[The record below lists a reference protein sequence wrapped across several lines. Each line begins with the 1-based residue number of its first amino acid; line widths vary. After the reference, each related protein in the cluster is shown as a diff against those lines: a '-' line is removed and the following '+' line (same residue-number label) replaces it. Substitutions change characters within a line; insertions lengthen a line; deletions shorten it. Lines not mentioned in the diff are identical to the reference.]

1 LKEFLERARKHKTEQ
16 FDQLKRELNYIEED
30 YQTLLE
36 VMKSDSSNKIQESP
50 TSELSENTNALSDFA
65 SEELIND
72 SSLSKLQNSTLDGNT
87 EVSCNSSSRPFDG
100 NIPNCD
106 QSSSSAKSPKFVPAF
121 NSLAFGECSHTES
134 IRKENEHKSESYIN
148 VRRKKMNFY
157 FHELEKNY
165 FNRCRKDAFY
175 SKDSTTRLNEFK
187 ETLTKFTHFSNLRPL
202 ASLNYA
208 KEYVVHNIVSS
219 IEFDKDSEFFAIAGV
234 AKKIKIFDYSAVVKD
249 SLGINYPVNEI
260 DCSSKISCLS
270 WNSYYKAMMATSDY
284 EGSVII
290 WDAFLGKRLT
300 AFQEH
305 EKRCWS
311 VDFNKID
318 INLVASG
325 SDDAK
330 VKLWSANM
338 DSSIVTLNSN
348 ANICSVKFNP
358 KSLYHLAFGSAD
370 HRVYYYDLRNTRIP
384 LTVFK
389 EHRKAVSYVKFLNA
403 NELVSAS
410 TDSQIKLW
418 NTEQSS
424 CLKSYKGHINDK
436 NFVGLTA
443 NDDYI
448 ACGSENN
455 SLYVYYKGIERQMIS
470 FCFEK
475 LIVSVSIST
484 QPINNFAY
492 LVFQQE
498 KEETVDFV
506 SAVCWR
512 SGSNVLVAA
521 NSQGNI
527 KVLLYSLLSNW
538 SRRSDLLHF
547 AIRFIL

>member
-1 LKEFLERARKHKTEQ
+1 MKQNELLKEFLQRALKHKTEQ
-16 FDQLKRELNYIEED
+16 FDHLKRELTYVEED
-30 YQTLLE
+30 YKTLLE
-36 VMKSDSSNKIQESP
+36 FIKNESNNSNNSSN
-50 TSELSENTNALSDFA
+50 NTNNISSQNECILNNNNKGDISN
-65 SEELIND
+65 ELINNE
-72 SSLSKLQNSTLDGNT
+72 SIVSKENSFSEHNLKTQMT
-87 EVSCNSSSRPFDG
+87 
-100 NIPNCD
+100 IA
-106 QSSSSAKSPKFVPAF
+106 SSSSSSSSNSVPTPTCDQATSSNCKYVPAF
-121 NSLAFGECSHTES
+121 NSIAFGECEHSES
-134 IRKENEHKSESYIN
+134 LRKDSEHKSESYLN

-165 FNRCRKDAFY
+165 FNRCRKDIFQQ
-175 SKDSTTRLNEFK
+175 KDSHARLSEFK

-202 ASLNYA
+202 ASLSYA

-260 DCSSKISCLS
+260 ECSSKISCLS

-290 WDAFLGKRLT
+290 WDAFLGKKLT

-311 VDFNKID
+311 VDFNKVD

-330 VKLWSANM
+330 VKLWSANL
-338 DSSIVTLNSN
+338 DSSITTLNST

-370 HRVYYYDLRNTRIP
+370 HRVYYYDLRNTKLP
-384 LTVFK
+384 LMVFK
-389 EHRKAVSYVKFLNA
+389 EHRKAVSYVKFLNSS
-403 NELVSAS
+403 ELVSAS

-418 NTEQSS
+418 STEQSS
-424 CLKSYKGHINDK
+424 CLKSYKGHINEK

-455 SLYVYYKGIERQMIS
+455 SLYVYYKGIERQMLS

-475 LIVSVSIST
+475 LIVRI
-484 QPINNFAY
+484 FKFDFDLFMYY
-492 LVFQQE
+492 LLFLLGKGRNDRFCKCCLLAHWKQC
-498 KEETVDFV
+498 F
-506 SAVCWR
+506 
-512 SGSNVLVAA
+512 GSCQL
-521 NSQGNI
+521 SRKYQGN
-527 KVLLYSLLSNW
+527 LSVN
-538 SRRSDLLHF
+538 F
-547 AIRFIL
+547 